1 MYVPYLFSNTLH
13 LVDVEITDDQINA
26 GWVYTDGG
34 LSAVETLTDGEFT
47 FDIRIHPKVQAIKN
61 QTEFFLANDVIE
73 FMRCQN

>member
-1 MYVPYLFSNTLH
+1 MRYDYLASNTLH
-13 LVDVEITDDQINA
+13 MLDVEVTSTQVSA

-34 LSAVETLTDGEFT
+34 LSAVEILTDGEIKIPVT
-47 FDIRIHPKVQAIKN
+47 ISPKIQALKN